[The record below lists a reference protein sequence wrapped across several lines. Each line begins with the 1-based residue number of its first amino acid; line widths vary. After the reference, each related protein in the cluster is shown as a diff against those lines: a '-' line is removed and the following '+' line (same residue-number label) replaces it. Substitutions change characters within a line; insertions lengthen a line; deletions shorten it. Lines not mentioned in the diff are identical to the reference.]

1 MLSENA
7 FDFMYHFLKK
17 NYRYLFDIAGILSAK
32 NDEFIVFNTDGDKKL
47 LFVEGDD
54 DCYKIHLYG
63 HEDVDCYFDFNK
75 KLFLLSDKEKLSK
88 NELSFFTAFEME
100 LQGDN
105 YVSIFD
111 KEYSGVL
118 PEKIY
123 RFDTGFFEIGALVQ
137 IHVLKNEPINDAPD
151 SFYNYGWK
159 AGYRY
164 NAIVANHKDN
174 NTKLL
179 LLAKCDKKV
188 HDVLIDAEAV
198 EKGIVKL
205 IRIGW

>member
-7 FDFMYHFLKK
+7 FDFIYHFLKK
-17 NYRYLFDIAGILSAK
+17 NYRYLVDIAGILSAK
-32 NDEFIVFNTDGDKKL
+32 NDEFIVFNTDGDNKL

-75 KLFLLSDKEKLSK
+75 KLVLLSNKEKLSK
-88 NELSFFTAFEME
+88 NELSFFTALEME

-105 YVSIFD
+105 YVSHFD

-118 PEKIY
+118 PETCY

-137 IHVLKNEPINDAPD
+137 IHVLKNEPIINAPD
-151 SFYNYGWK
+151 IFYNYGWK
-159 AGYRY
+159 VGYRY
-164 NAIVANHKDN
+164 NAIVTDHKEN

-179 LLAKCDKKV
+179 LLAKCDKKIHEV
-188 HDVLIDAEAV
+188 TISAEEV

-205 IRIGW
+205 IRIG

>member
-17 NYRYLFDIAGILSAK
+17 NYHYLFDTAGIFEK
-32 NDEFIVFNTDGDKKL
+32 NGEYTGWDNVGAHNL
-47 LFVEGDD
+47 LFIEGND
-54 DCYKIHLYG
+54 DCYKIYLYN

-75 KLFLLSDKEKLSK
+75 KLVLLSDKEKLSK
-88 NELSFFTAFEME
+88 NELSFFNALEME
-100 LQGDN
+100 LPGDN
-105 YVSIFD
+105 YVSILVD

-123 RFDTGFFEIGALVQ
+123 RFDTEHFEIGALVQ
-137 IHVLKNEPINDAPD
+137 IHVLKNAHIR
-151 SFYNYGWK
+151 FYNYGWK

-164 NAIVANHKDN
+164 NAIVANHKEN

-179 LLAKCDKKV
+179 LLAKCDKRV
-188 HDVLIDAEAV
+188 HDVIISAEEV

-205 IRIGW
+205 IRIG

>member
-7 FDFMYHFLKK
+7 FDFIYHFLKK
-17 NYRYLFDIAGILSAK
+17 NYRYLVDIAGILSAK
-32 NDEFIVFNTDGDKKL
+32 NDEFIVFNTEGDNKL
-47 LFVEGDD
+47 LFIEGDD
-54 DCYKIHLYG
+54 DCYKIHLYC
-63 HEDVDCYFDFNK
+63 HENVDCYFDFNK
-75 KLFLLSDKEKLSK
+75 KLVLLSNKEKLSK
-88 NELSFFTAFEME
+88 NELSFFKAFEME

-118 PEKIY
+118 PETCY

-137 IHVLKNEPINDAPD
+137 IHVLKNKPLIEAPNR
-151 SFYNYGWK
+151 FYNYGWQP
-159 AGYRY
+159 GYRY
-164 NAIVANHKDN
+164 NAIVANHKEN

-188 HDVLIDAEAV
+188 HDVVIGAEEV

-205 IRIGW
+205 IRVG

>member
-7 FDFMYHFLKK
+7 FDFIYHFLKK
-17 NYRYLFDIAGILSAK
+17 NYRYLVDIAGILSAK
-32 NDEFIVFNTDGDKKL
+32 NDEFIVFNTDGDNKL
-47 LFVEGDD
+47 LFIEGDD

-75 KLFLLSDKEKLSK
+75 KLVLLSDKEKLSK

-105 YVSIFD
+105 YVSPFD

-118 PEKIY
+118 PEKCY
-123 RFDTGFFEIGALVQ
+123 RFDTGYFQIGALVQ
-137 IHVLKNEPINDAPD
+137 IHVLKNKPLIEAPD
-151 SFYNYGWK
+151 RFDNYSWQS
-159 AGYRY
+159 GYRY
-164 NAIVANHKDN
+164 NAIVTNYTEGK
-174 NTKLL
+174 TKLL
-179 LLAKCDKKV
+179 LLAACDNKV
-188 HDVLIDAEAV
+188 RDVVVGAEEV

-205 IRIGW
+205 IRVG

>member
-7 FDFMYHFLKK
+7 FDFIYHFLKK
-17 NYRYLFDIAGILSAK
+17 NYRYLVDIAGILSVK
-32 NDEFIVFNTDGDKKL
+32 NDVFTVFNTEGDNQL

-63 HEDVDCYFDFNK
+63 HENVDCYFDFNK

-105 YVSIFD
+105 YVSQFD

-118 PEKIY
+118 PETIY
-123 RFDTGFFEIGALVQ
+123 RFDTAHFEIGALVQ
-137 IHVLKNEPINDAPD
+137 IHVLKDTAIIDGQD
-151 SFYNYGWK
+151 RFYRYGWK

-164 NAIVANHKDN
+164 NAIVANHKEN
-174 NTKLL
+174 NTRLL
-179 LLAKCDKKV
+179 LLAKCDKRV
-188 HDVLIDAEAV
+188 HDVIIGAEEV

-205 IRIGW
+205 IRVG

>member
-17 NYRYLFDIAGILSAK
+17 NYHYLVDVAGILSAK
-32 NDEFIVFNTDGDKKL
+32 NDEFIVFNSEGDNKL

-54 DCYKIHLYG
+54 DCYKIHLYD
-63 HEDVDCYFDFNK
+63 HENVDCYFDFNK
-75 KLFLLSDKEKLSK
+75 KLVLLGDKEKLSK

-105 YVSIFD
+105 YVSNFD

-118 PEKIY
+118 PETCY

-137 IHVLKNEPINDAPD
+137 IHVLKNKPIIEAPNRFD
-151 SFYNYGWK
+151 NYGWQS
-159 AGYRY
+159 GYRY
-164 NAIVANHKDN
+164 NAIVANHKEN

-188 HDVLIDAEAV
+188 HDVVISAEEV

-205 IRIGW
+205 IRVG